1 MQNKNDVKQGQISVA
16 GALTLVAVMIILIFL
31 SVNAAVFYYKYE
43 NSVAL
48 FRGDLQKQANSVA
61 DKYVQF
67 FEKSGGDI
75 ENFQNFINSNLL
87 GDVYLLQDNGKNGY
101 KILASTS
108 KELKIG
114 EDYADLQCGDV
125 SKHDFIKRYFYKRIL
140 PDNIARACVFTPSGE
155 YIVGFKGE
163 FIRPI
168 SGFEDPDFTEWLSKN
183 MFLTIVFSS
192 VAAIFGIISCLWLA
206 ARYVGA
212 KNSYE
217 KVKEQSAAQIASLQ
231 EQLYIDPV
239 TGLLNKFALVRDIA
253 ECKSPKAV
261 LIDID
266 DFGKMNDFYGRYV
279 CDQILIY
286 MADLIREFAQ
296 KENMSAYCVSV
307 DRFALI
313 EDADFFIDRYEDL
326 ANDFLG
332 NFKGRV
338 ISVTDEDGAQ
348 INDIEIHTTIG
359 FCIDKEHTLRKAAVA
374 LKTAKQLNKDYVC
387 YFKGLNQKEG
397 YEDQILR
404 SRLIQKAIINGNVA
418 PYYQPITDRAGEI
431 VKYECLIRIID
442 SAEVVSPHLFLG
454 ISKRI
459 KRYAELE
466 KMLIMKSVDKLIEQP
481 HLTLSINLSGRDMT
495 DGDVSA
501 LLINLLNKYK
511 IADRIVFEIVEDE
524 DVRNVQ
530 RVSTFIER
538 VKKMGAKI
546 AIDDFGSGYSNF
558 SYIQKIKPDYIKLD
572 GSIIKDID
580 VNKDSFVIARA
591 IVAFARDLGIKTI
604 AEYVHSKEIL
614 QICKDIGVDEFQ
626 GYYIGVPSEE
636 TNACKL

>member
-67 FEKSGGDI
+67 FEKSGGDV

-114 EDYADLQCGDV
+114 EDYADPQCGDV

-183 MFLTIVFSS
+183 MFLTIIFSS

-206 ARYVGA
+206 VRYVGA

-296 KENMSAYCVSV
+296 KENMRAYCVSV

-418 PYYQPITDRAGEI
+418 PYYQPITNRAGEI

-466 KMLIMKSVDKLIEQP
+466 KMLIMKSVDKLLEQQ

-636 TNACKL
+636 TNACRL